1 MAVIVSVLNSKIE
14 NVYLDNSSIQ
24 ITLSIFIFLLFFL
37 LNQLLQ

>member
-37 LNQLLQ
+37 